1 MNKVKLS
8 DSMTLGFALFA
19 MFFGAGNLIFPPFL
33 GFMSGDNWF
42 IGFLCFIAA
51 DAGLSLLALFTVA
64 RIGHGAEG
72 VTEVL
77 GNKVSKL
84 FLALTCLCIGPFIA
98 IPRTGA
104 ITYELGAAPLVKGC
118 SSWIVT
124 GIFFLICLILSVRRA
139 SIVDVIGKILAPLM
153 FIALLFLVF
162 EGIAH
167 PIGEISASAPVEGVI
182 RDGITS
188 GYQTMDMMGS
198 AVFSM
203 AIVFEITNKG
213 YKAAS
218 QQFRIITFS
227 GLICGLLLFIVYGG
241 LAMLGATASMVYPE
255 GITQTELLSRLT
267 QDILGDTGLIVL
279 ALIVACACMTTAVG
293 LLTSVSSFFS
303 ELTGNKVS
311 YQTFVIIFS
320 LFSWI
325 ISNFGISV
333 IISVAA
339 PILEVMYPIMI
350 VLTVLRLFRKHIHDR
365 YVYISAAAATA
376 AVSLLSTVGSLTG
389 GSLGTDKLPLADL
402 GFEWLVP
409 SIIVSAASLLVS
421 AFWHSSGGTGTKV
434 HSHL

>member
-104 ITYELGAAPLVKGC
+104 ITYELGVSPLIKG
-118 SSWIVT
+118 SHGWIVT

-139 SIVDVIGKILAPLM
+139 SIVDVIGKFLAPLM
-153 FIALLFLVF
+153 FIALLYLVF
-162 EGIAH
+162 RGIAD
-167 PIGEISASAPVEGVI
+167 PVGEISTSAPLAGVI
-182 RDGITS
+182 RDGVTS

-203 AIVFEITNKG
+203 AIV
-213 YKAAS
+213 
-218 QQFRIITFS
+218 
-227 GLICGLLLFIVYGG
+227 LI
-241 LAMLGATASMVYPE
+241 P
-255 GITQTELLSRLT
+255 
-267 QDILGDTGLIVL
+267 
-279 ALIVACACMTTAVG
+279 
-293 LLTSVSSFFS
+293 
-303 ELTGNKVS
+303 
-311 YQTFVIIFS
+311 
-320 LFSWI
+320 
-325 ISNFGISV
+325 
-333 IISVAA
+333 
-339 PILEVMYPIMI
+339 
-350 VLTVLRLFRKHIHDR
+350 
-365 YVYISAAAATA
+365 
-376 AVSLLSTVGSLTG
+376 VSL
-389 GSLGTDKLPLADL
+389 
-402 GFEWLVP
+402 
-409 SIIVSAASLLVS
+409 
-421 AFWHSSGGTGTKV
+421 
-434 HSHL
+434 